1 MLAADFAASRQPA
14 GLRKLILANCP
25 SSMKLTSE
33 GINVHMQD
41 FPPVMIEMFQKH
53 EANGTIE
60 SPEYKEGKRVFN
72 QKHICILDPWPQ
84 ELITSFAAR
93 EVNPS
98 VQDAM

>member
-60 SPEYKEGKRVFN
+60 SPEYKEEKGF
-72 QKHICILDPWPQ
+72 
-84 ELITSFAAR
+84 LIKNISAYLTHGLR
-93 EVNPS
+93 NL
-98 VQDAM
+98 